1 MLRPQRELPRQ
12 ISDAYVDALLGL
24 DPITGT
30 YLGTSVGAGRLPD
43 FSPDG
48 AAAEAELAR
57 ETLVR
62 LAGRETDAGADA
74 DVERRCARLL
84 RERLDAELAQYEAGE
99 HLRAV
104 NNISSPLHRI
114 RKVFSVM
121 PARTPEDWA
130 AIAQRLRA
138 VPDCLGGYRASL
150 AEGVGRG
157 LAAAPRQVRANVA
170 QLEEWLGSEGSGGS
184 KGSEGSGV
192 SGGGGFG
199 PLAAGAPP
207 RLRAEVEAAA
217 RVATEAF
224 AELGEWFRRAYEAQ
238 ATGAGAEDAVG
249 RERYGRFARH
259 YTGADLDLDEAYAYG
274 WEEFHRLLPE
284 MRAEAQRVLPG
295 GQDPWVVLAWLG
307 DHGESVH
314 GVEETRVWLQR
325 LMDEA
330 VAALDGRHFD
340 IAEPVRR
347 VESRI
352 APPGGAAA
360 PYYSQPSLD
369 FTRPG
374 RTWLPTLGRTR
385 FPTHNLVSTWYH
397 EGFPGHHLQ
406 LGHWTFVAAGLSRY
420 QTKVAKVSATTEGWA
435 LYAERLMDELGFLT
449 DPAHRLGHLDAQMMR
464 AVRVVIDIGMHLRLA
479 IPAHS
484 PFRPG
489 ERWTPALAREFL
501 GRYSSRPAAYLDS
514 EVVRYL
520 GRPAQS
526 ISYKLGERAWLEGR
540 ERARAKQG
548 PDFDLKRWHMAA
560 LSLGSLCLTD
570 LSSELGSL

>member
-12 ISDAYVDALLGL
+12 ISDAYVDALAAL

-30 YLGTSVGAGRLPD
+30 HLGTSHAAGGLPD

-48 AAAEAELAR
+48 AAAEAGLAR

-62 LAGRETDAGADA
+62 LAGASADT

-114 RKVFSVM
+114 RKVFALM
-121 PARTPEDWA
+121 PARSPEDWEA
-130 AIAQRLRA
+130 MAQRLRA
-138 VPDCLGGYRASL
+138 VPDCLSGYRASL
-150 AEGVGRG
+150 AEGAGRG
-157 LAAAPRQVRANVA
+157 LAAAPRQVRANAA
-170 QLEEWLGSEGSGGS
+170 QLEEWLGSEGDPL
-184 KGSEGSGV
+184 
-192 SGGGGFG
+192 GGGFG

-207 RLRAEVEAAA
+207 RLRPEVEAAA

-224 AELGEWFRRAYEAQ
+224 AELGDWFRRVYEAQ

-249 RERYGRFARH
+249 RERYGRFARYH
-259 YTGADLDLDEAYAYG
+259 TGADLDLDEAYAYG

-284 MRAEAQRVLPG
+284 MRAEATRILPG

-307 DHGESVH
+307 DHGKSVH
-314 GVEETRVWLQR
+314 GVEEARVWLQS

-330 VAALDGRHFD
+330 VDALDGRHFD
-340 IAEPVRR
+340 IAAPVRR

-360 PYYSQPSLD
+360 PYYTQPSLD
-369 FTRPG
+369 FGRPG

-406 LGHWTFVAAGLSRY
+406 LGHWTFVAADLSRY
-420 QTKVAKVSATTEGWA
+420 QTQVAKVSATTEGWA

-464 AVRVVIDIGMHLRLA
+464 AVRVVIDIGMHLRLTV
-479 IPAHS
+479 PAHS

-489 ERWTPALAREFL
+489 ERWNPALAREFL

-520 GRPAQS
+520 GRPAQA

-548 PDFDLKRWHMAA
+548 ADFDLKRWHMAA
-560 LSLGSLCLTD
+560 LSLGSLGLSDLGDELT
-570 LSSELGSL
+570 SL

>member
-12 ISDAYVDALLGL
+12 ISDAYVDALVAL

-30 YLGTSVGAGRLPD
+30 YLGASEGAGGLPD

-48 AAAEAELAR
+48 AAAEAGLAR

-62 LAGRETDAGADA
+62 LAGASADT

-114 RKVFSVM
+114 RKVFGSM

-138 VPDCLGGYRASL
+138 VPDCLSGYRASL
-150 AEGVGRG
+150 AEGAGRG

-170 QLEEWLGSEGSGGS
+170 QLEEWLGSEAPGVPAGFPDSRVHVGSA
-184 KGSEGSGV
+184 
-192 SGGGGFG
+192 GGGFG

-207 RLRAEVEAAA
+207 RLRPEVEAAA

-224 AELGEWFRRAYEAQ
+224 AELGDWFRRVYEAQ
-238 ATGAGAEDAVG
+238 VTGAGAEDAVG
-249 RERYGRFARH
+249 RERYGRFARY

-284 MRAEAQRVLPG
+284 MRAEAARILPG
-295 GQDPWVVLAWLG
+295 GQDPWVVLAWLD
-307 DHGESVH
+307 DHGKSVH
-314 GVEETRVWLQR
+314 GVEETRVWLQS

-360 PYYSQPSLD
+360 PYYTQPSLD
-369 FTRPG
+369 FGRPG
-374 RTWLPTLGRTR
+374 RTWLPTLGRAR

-420 QTKVAKVSATTEGWA
+420 QTNVAKVSATTEGWA
-435 LYAERLMDELGFLT
+435 LYAERLMDELGFLA

-464 AVRVVIDIGMHLRLA
+464 AVRVVIDIGMHLRLPV
-479 IPAHS
+479 PAHS

-489 ERWTPALAREFL
+489 ERWNPALAREFL
-501 GRYSSRPAAYLDS
+501 GRYSGRPAAYLDS

-520 GRPAQS
+520 GRPAQA

-548 PDFDLKRWHMAA
+548 ADFDLKRWHMAA
-560 LSLGSLCLTD
+560 LSLGSLGLRD
-570 LSSELGSL
+570 LSDELGSL

>member
-1 MLRPQRELPRQ
+1 MLRHQRELPRQ
-12 ISDAYVDALLGL
+12 ISDAHVDALVAL

-30 YLGTSVGAGRLPD
+30 YLGTSAGAGRLPD
-43 FSPDG
+43 YSPDG
-48 AAAEAELAR
+48 TLAEAELAR

-62 LAGRETDAGADA
+62 LAAHTDGGA

-84 RERLDAELAQYEAGE
+84 RERLDAELAQYDAGE

-104 NNISSPLHRI
+104 NNISSPLHRV
-114 RKVFSVM
+114 RKVFAVM

-130 AIAQRLRA
+130 AIAERLRA
-138 VPDCLGGYRASL
+138 VPGCLSGYRASL
-150 AEGVGRG
+150 AEGARRG
-157 LAAAPRQVRANVA
+157 TTAAPRQVRANVA
-170 QLEEWLGSEGSGGS
+170 QLEEWLGTG
-184 KGSEGSGV
+184 
-192 SGGGGFG
+192 GGGGFG
-199 PLAAGAPP
+199 RLAAGAPP
-207 RLRAEVEAAA
+207 HMGAEVGAAA
-217 RVATEAF
+217 RAATLAF
-224 AELGEWFRRAYEAQ
+224 AELGEWFRHEYGARAA
-238 ATGAGAEDAVG
+238 GAGAEDAVG
-249 RERYGRFARH
+249 RERYGRFARY
-259 YTGADLDLDEAYAYG
+259 YTGADLDLDEAHAYG

-284 MRAEAQRVLPG
+284 MRAEAERILPG

-307 DHGESVH
+307 EHGKSVH
-314 GVEETRVWLQR
+314 GVEETRLWLQS
-325 LMDEA
+325 LMDGA
-330 VAALDGRHFD
+330 VEALDGRHFD

-347 VESRI
+347 VESCI

-369 FTRPG
+369 FARPG

-397 EGFPGHHLQ
+397 EGLPGHHLQ
-406 LGHWTFVAAGLSRY
+406 LAHWTFVAAELSRY
-420 QTKVAKVSATTEGWA
+420 QTKVGKVSATTEGWA

-464 AVRVVIDIGMHLRLA
+464 AVRVVIDIGMHLRLR

-501 GRYSSRPAAYLDS
+501 GRYSSRPVAYLDS

-520 GRPAQS
+520 GRPGQA

-560 LSLGSLCLTD
+560 LSLGSLGLRD
-570 LSSELGSL
+570 LSDELGSL

>member
-12 ISDAYVDALLGL
+12 ISDAHVDALVAL

-30 YLGTSVGAGRLPD
+30 YLGTSVGVGRLPD

-48 AAAEAELAR
+48 AAAEASLAR

-62 LAGRETDAGADA
+62 LAGSDADTGSDV

-99 HLRAV
+99 HVRGV
-104 NNISSPLHRI
+104 NNISSPLHRV
-114 RKVFSVM
+114 RKVFAVM
-121 PARTPEDWA
+121 PTRTSEDWA

-138 VPDCLGGYRASL
+138 VPDCLSGYRASL

-170 QLEEWLGSEGSGGS
+170 QLEEWLGSTSTTSTMSTTGSAGS
-184 KGSEGSGV
+184 T
-192 SGGGGFG
+192 GGGFG

-207 RLRAEVEAAA
+207 HLRAEVEAAA
-217 RVATEAF
+217 RVATGAF
-224 AELGEWFRRAYEAQ
+224 AELGEWFRREYEAQ
-238 ATGAGAEDAVG
+238 ATGTGAEDAVG
-249 RERYGRFARH
+249 RERYGRFARY

-284 MRAEAQRVLPG
+284 MRAEATRILPG
-295 GQDPWVVLAWLG
+295 GQDPWVVLAWLD
-307 DHGESVH
+307 DHGKSVH
-314 GVEETRVWLQR
+314 GVEEARVWLQS

-340 IAEPVRR
+340 IAEPVRN
-347 VESRI
+347 VESCI
-352 APPGGAAA
+352 APPGGPAA

-369 FTRPG
+369 FARPG

-420 QTKVAKVSATTEGWA
+420 QTNVAKVSATTEGWA

-464 AVRVVIDIGMHLRLA
+464 AVRVVIDIGMHLRLS

-520 GRPAQS
+520 GRPAQA

-560 LSLGSLCLTD
+560 LSLGSLGLTD
-570 LSSELGSL
+570 LSDELGSL

>member
-1 MLRPQRELPRQ
+1 MLRPRRELPRQ
-12 ISDAYVDALLGL
+12 ISDAHVDALVGL

-48 AAAEAELAR
+48 AAAGAELAR

-62 LAGRETDAGADA
+62 LAGGHADA

-104 NNISSPLHRI
+104 NNTSSPLHRV
-114 RKVFSVM
+114 RKVFAVM
-121 PARTPEDWA
+121 PTRTPQDWA

-170 QLEEWLGSEGSGGS
+170 QLEEWLGSGGSTGSGS
-184 KGSEGSGV
+184 
-192 SGGGGFG
+192 GGFG
-199 PLAAGAPP
+199 PLAAAAPP
-207 RLRAEVEAAA
+207 HQRAEVDAAA
-217 RVATEAF
+217 RVATGAF
-224 AELGEWFRRAYEAQ
+224 AELGEWFRREYEAQ
-238 ATGAGAEDAVG
+238 ATGAGAGDAVG

-259 YTGADLDLDEAYAYG
+259 HTGADLDLDEAYAYG

-284 MRAEAQRVLPG
+284 MRAEARRILPG

-307 DHGESVH
+307 DHGKSVH
-314 GVEETRVWLQR
+314 GVEETRIWLQS
-325 LMDEA
+325 LMEEA

-340 IAEPVRR
+340 IAGPVGK
-347 VESRI
+347 VESCI
-352 APPGGAAA
+352 APAGGAAA

-369 FTRPG
+369 FARPG

-406 LGHWTFVAAGLSRY
+406 LGHWTFLASGLSRY
-420 QTKVAKVSATTEGWA
+420 QTHVGKVSATTEGWA
-435 LYAERLMDELGFLT
+435 LYAERLMDELGFLA
-449 DPAHRLGHLDAQMMR
+449 DPADRLGHLDARMMR
-464 AVRVVIDIGMHLRLA
+464 AVRVVIDIGMHLRLPV
-479 IPAHS
+479 PAHS

-501 GRYSSRPAAYLDS
+501 GRYSGRPAAYLDS
-514 EVVRYL
+514 EVVRCL
-520 GRPAQS
+520 GRPAQA

-560 LSLGSLCLTD
+560 LSLGSLGLTD
-570 LSSELGSL
+570 LSDELGSL